1 MSSCL
6 GKENKLDAE
15 MCCRFIVIG
24 LNEAHI
30 SLLQIVVVMAWQFL
44 CFRAVTNELLEA
56 PRPPCQIGEPG
67 NGHSGIPVY
76 ACQLNKTSSH

>member
-30 SLLQIVVVMAWQFL
+30 SLLQIVVVTAWQFL

-56 PRPPCQIGEPG
+56 PRPPLPDRRAGDMATAGSQFTRA
-67 NGHSGIPVY
+67 N
-76 ACQLNKTSSH
+76 